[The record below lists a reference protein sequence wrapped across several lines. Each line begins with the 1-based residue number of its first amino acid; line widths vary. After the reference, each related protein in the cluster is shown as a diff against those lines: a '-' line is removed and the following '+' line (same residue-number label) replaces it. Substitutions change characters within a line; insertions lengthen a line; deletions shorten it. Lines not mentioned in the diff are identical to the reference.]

1 MGMHVGLIEQM
12 ILNYDA
18 LPKEFYGWRN
28 FRIEYG
34 GHAQD
39 CIMERPIF
47 VPPNFDV
54 HKFEDELREAAESFD
69 IELYRK
75 QMNEKFPTEDQEP

>member
-1 MGMHVGLIEQM
+1 MGMYLQLVEQM

-18 LPKEFYGWRN
+18 LPKEFLGWRN

-34 GHAQD
+34 GHAEQ
-39 CIMERPIF
+39 CIMERTIF

-54 HKFEDELREAAESFD
+54 YKFEDELRKAAE
-69 IELYRK
+69 
-75 QMNEKFPTEDQEP
+75 KFEYEE

>member
-1 MGMHVGLIEQM
+1 MRVGLVEQM

-18 LPKEFYGWRN
+18 LPEEFLGWRN

-39 CIMERPIF
+39 CIMERTIF

-54 HKFEDELREAAESFD
+54 HKFEEELREAAQSFD
-69 IELYRK
+69 YVEYDK
-75 QMNEKFPTEDQEP
+75 SYFNKNPNENRE